1 MTAEIPLKSKV
12 HRPVPATADPPALL
26 MGLRRA
32 LLLAAVVALAIA
44 VGELVYRLGSIGV
57 PPGAR

>member
-1 MTAEIPLKSKV
+1 
-12 HRPVPATADPPALL
+12 